1 LAETVE
7 RVSVDTAG
15 NDANDTSFSGSI
27 DEDGRYVAFSSDA
40 DDLVPTDAYGFRDI
54 FVRDLVADTTELVS
68 VDSDEV
74 QGNDDSY
81 HPSIRPDGRYVA
93 FQSLADNLVAGDTNT
108 ASDVFVRDL
117 VDGVTSRVNVSSDGT
132 HAKYGW
138 SGSPSITTDDEFVY
152 VAYCSDA
159 TNLTDDDTN
168 GKADVFVSYFDKDL
182 PSAIT
187 TRRASVNTDGTE
199 ATNRSLHPRIAVDG
213 GNVYVAYI
221 SDASDLVGGDTN
233 KASDIFVSFLDKANL
248 DTSSVVTQRV
258 SVTSGGGQSSGG
270 GEPDSRSSLSI
281 SADGRY
287 VAYDSWADDLVGG
300 DTNGKWDVFVTDWN
314 KSDPGGIVTER
325 VSVATDG
332 SQAGANVSAPSI
344 SGDGRYVAFKSLANN
359 LVEDDT
365 NGKADVFVRDRMA
378 QTTVLVSTTS
388 NGGLGNGASGG
399 GSITPSAGDALP
411 MVVLGTRRLC
421 GCGAG
426 SPRSAYQDREL
437 GQERALRTDRRAV
450 SIPGWLE
457 SGRTRVPLRW
467 IHVLHGRPG
476 GYAHHN
482 LQGQPGGL
490 DRDHGPANGGYVG
503 IGRRRGVGLGR
514 SVQRHRT
521 LPADGLEHGHTQVWS
536 ARDQDPLG
544 CAPYSRADQRGDH
557 ARELRRTGRLRR
569 ALLDRGFEPS
579 EVLEQTPGRGP
590 YLESRLGVAWLYVL
604 DSNGEPTPFIGSVPI
619 SQRNVVGQD
628 GREDTQ
634 GKVSWSGGG

>member
-1 LAETVE
+1 VKRPRAAILAIIVPALALLAWPAVVLAETVE

-54 FVRDLVADTTELVS
+54 FVRDLVADTPELVS

-81 HPSIRPDGRYVA
+81 HPSISPDGRYVA

-199 ATNRSLHPRIAVDG
+199 DTNRSLHPRIAVDG

-411 MVVLGTRRLC
+411 MVVFGSDATNLVAGATDENGVHDVFVAAVPAVPEVPTRTGSSGKSERYEQTDARFLYQ
-421 GCGAG
+421 GGWKVEEHESHSGGSMYYTDGPEATLTITFKGSRVDWIATMGPQMGAMWISVDG
-426 SPRSAYQDREL
+426 GEPVLVDLHSDTEL
-437 GQERALRTDRRAV
+437 FQ
-450 SIPGWLE
+450 
-457 SGRTRVPLRW
+457 
-467 IHVLHGRPG
+467 
-476 GYAHHN
+476 
-482 LQGQPGGL
+482 QM
-490 DRDHGPANGGYVG
+490 
-503 IGRRRGVGLGR
+503 
-514 SVQRHRT
+514 
-521 LPADGLEHGHTQVWS
+521 VWS
-536 ARDQDPLG
+536 
-544 CAPYSRADQRGDH
+544 
-557 ARELRRTGRLRR
+557 TGTLKYGVHVIKIRLA
-569 ALLDRGFEPS
+569 ALLTP
-579 EVLEQTPGRGP
+579 EQTN
-590 YLESRLGVAWLYVL
+590 GVIMPVNL
-604 DSNGEPTPFIGSVPI
+604 DALDVYGELF
-619 SQRNVVGQD
+619 
-628 GREDTQ
+628 
-634 GKVSWSGGG
+634 